1 MLNWEEGR
9 GQFPLSEKFFSTMK
23 IKEKLNIPEYS
34 LEEGVGVLV
43 SMIEEKVDSAEGAPV
58 VIQIAGGS
66 ASGKTSAVAKKIRDV
81 FGDNALLISMDDYYR
96 GRKFIALEE
105 RRGNRLNWDQPEVSD
120 IALLR
125 QNLQDLRSGGSVEK
139 PIYDFKAGER
149 VGVEKVQPKKI
160 IIVEGLFAL
169 SDAIKDLGDIHAFV
183 EIGLHGRI
191 LRRLLR
197 DIERTDQAP
206 VDILRYFSEVVE
218 PMNEKYVEATKENA
232 DIIIKNEYDPKT
244 EAGKSG
250 IHEIQIKFAGS
261 LDQNFL
267 RQLGAE
273 KLSATRQVD
282 AYYNPQDRNLAETG
296 EILRIREEEGR
307 RIFTYKGPKRDSEFR
322 ERPKFEFEID
332 EETANRF
339 LALYGGKVK
348 VISKERALYQL
359 EGIVFSLDSVSK
371 EENGEKTDL
380 GNFIELRSTDKGA
393 GGEKIRELISKL
405 GLNVA
410 DGVREA
416 YFEM

>member
-1 MLNWEEGR
+1 
-9 GQFPLSEKFFSTMK
+9 MK
-23 IKEKLNIPEYS
+23 IKEKLNIPEYP

-43 SMIEEKVDSAEGAPV
+43 SRIEEKVESAEGAPV
-58 VIQIAGGS
+58 VVQIAGGS
-66 ASGKTSAVAKKIRDV
+66 ASGKTSAVAKKIRDI
-81 FGDNALLISMDDYYR
+81 FGDSALLISMDDYYR

-105 RRGNRLNWDQPEVSD
+105 KKGNKLNWDQPEVSD
-120 IALLR
+120 IDLLR
-125 QNLQDLRSGGSVEK
+125 QNLQDLRGGSSVEK

-149 VGVEKVQPKKI
+149 VGVENMQPKKI

-169 SDAIKDLGDIHAFV
+169 NDTIKDLGDIHVFV

-218 PMNEKYVEATKENA
+218 PMNEKYIEATKKNA
-232 DIIIKNEYDPKT
+232 DILIKNEYDPKI

-250 IHEIQIKFAGS
+250 MHEIQIKFAGS
-261 LDQNFL
+261 IDRNFL

-273 KLSATRQVD
+273 KLSATRQTD
-282 AYYNPQDRNLAETG
+282 AYYSPQDRNLAETG

-332 EETANRF
+332 EKTTNSF

-359 EGIVFSLDSVSK
+359 DGIVFSLDSVSK
-371 EENGEKTDL
+371 EENGRQSDL
-380 GNFIELRSTDKGA
+380 GSFVELRSTDKDA
-393 GGEKIRELISKL
+393 GGEKIRKLILKL

-410 DGVREA
+410 DGVRES